1 MGALLNSPQ
10 GYLSIGRQML
20 IGKTQ
25 GIQLWTTT
33 KRKKFASE
41 RTQLKD
47 LKRTF
52 RLRSKEDGSC
62 VKFKAK
68 QLTVLTVETVMM
80 MFGCS

>member
-52 RLRSKEDGSC
+52 RLRSKEEVVVCKIQG
-62 VKFKAK
+62 
-68 QLTVLTVETVMM
+68 ETVD
-80 MFGCS
+80 CADC